1 VFNCAEYC
9 TRFALPPLVEL
20 LFVAFL
26 LVWWVIAAVS
36 FTVAK
41 TNVDIVDATS
51 AARKVLRVSAW
62 ALVILFGVSAF
73 VTWRIARVED
83 AVVDNAFNVHDGGM
97 QFEETQYQAGYRS
110 YGV

>member
-1 VFNCAEYC
+1 
-9 TRFALPPLVEL
+9 
-20 LFVAFL
+20 
-26 LVWWVIAAVS
+26 
-36 FTVAK
+36 
-41 TNVDIVDATS
+41 
-51 AARKVLRVSAW
+51 VLRVSAW